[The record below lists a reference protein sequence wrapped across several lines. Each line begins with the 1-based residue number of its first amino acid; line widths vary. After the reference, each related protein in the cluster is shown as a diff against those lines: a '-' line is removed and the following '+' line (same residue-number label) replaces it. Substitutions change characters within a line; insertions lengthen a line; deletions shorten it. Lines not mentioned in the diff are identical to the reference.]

1 MYSSFNM
8 EDKSSQ
14 NPLSLFH
21 QLVREWF
28 EEEVGS
34 PTDVQAQAWP
44 QVAEGKHLLVTA
56 PTGSG
61 KTLAAFLWALNRI
74 VIGDWPSGA
83 VRVVYVSPLKALNN
97 DVRKNLITPLNE
109 LRERFAKAGEPFPDI
124 RVQTRS
130 GDTPQSERT
139 AMIRR
144 PPDILITTPES
155 LNIMITASG
164 SRELFRGIATVILDE
179 IHAVVGEKRG
189 THLIT
194 AVERLTLLSGEFQR
208 IALSATVRPLD
219 EVASFIG
226 GFTETGGAY
235 RERKVSVVRSRDRK
249 EYRVTVRFPEDAADK
264 LEDDSW
270 WPALVDEFRER
281 IHENRSTLLFANSR
295 RLTEKV
301 TRLINEKE
309 GSITAY
315 SHHGSLSKEI
325 RYVVE
330 QKLKEGKLKAI
341 VATASLELGI
351 DVGDLDSVIL
361 VQSPFSISS
370 ALQRVGR
377 AGHSVG
383 EVSRG
388 IIYPTHGRDFLDAA
402 LIARAVADQDIEEI
416 RPVERPLD
424 VLAQVILSMTSAETW
439 NYDELYRFLKT
450 CWPYRNLTEKQY
462 SLVVEMLTGRY
473 ADSHI
478 RELNQR
484 LSHDRI
490 DGTLSAKKGTR
501 YFIYMSGGTIPDR
514 GYYDLRL
521 RDTKA
526 KIGELDE
533 EFVWERSI
541 GDTFSLGNR
550 TWRIQGISHN
560 DVEVAPTE
568 KNPGIFPFWKADQL
582 NRDFHFSEKIGTFL
596 ETADPQTG
604 DETFA
609 GELKNTF
616 FMDES
621 AAAELVSFLN
631 RQKEMTGV
639 PLPHRRHLVIE
650 HYDDPLNRSDTKQV
664 ILHTIWGGRVNR
676 PFALALQAAWEEAY
690 QYRLEVF
697 AENDC
702 VAVILPHSF
711 DARDILSLI
720 TADNVEE
727 YIRMKLGETGLFGA
741 RFRESAGRALLL
753 PKGGMKKR
761 LPLWLNRL
769 RSRKLLQA
777 VSRYGDFPMVL
788 ETWRECLNDDFDI
801 PNLKKVLD
809 ELQSGEIRVSECVT
823 DAPSP
828 FAGNLIYRQI
838 NKYMYEDDEPG
849 PGAGAALSDEL
860 VKEVA
865 DNALIRPQVPPV
877 LVDDLESRLKRTA
890 PGYAPDSP
898 EELRDWAVER
908 LLIPEEEWEL
918 LMEAVRR
925 DHETGDSFLKPV
937 RDRVARITLPVTGR
951 VMICAVENLPW
962 LAAAFPWSGE
972 ELAAAPV
979 DKTGDAKKLR
989 SAIDTAFSVIK
1000 PEDPA
1005 PERFLVR
1012 WLQYYGPVK
1021 LSRVR
1026 ELFGFSPEALDVIL
1040 SDPDVSRE
1048 VIIDEITRG
1057 AGEAEVCLRENLE
1070 ILLRMLRRTRQPS
1083 FSALPIEDLQLF
1095 LAGYHGITSRGSD
1108 IDTLKK
1114 RLEQL
1119 LGYPAR
1125 AELWEEYILPARL
1138 SPYYKTWLDSLYQE
1152 SDLIWFG
1159 CGTRR
1164 AAFSFQS
1171 DLDLFRECLN
1181 GGSDPGPLV
1190 PLETGRYSAL
1200 DLAKRAGIRP
1210 REAVPRIWDL
1220 AWEGWAANDT
1230 FASLRNGIIDDFSLK
1245 ETPWA
1250 GRRRHQGRGLGH
1262 WQMEPAGPG
1271 SWFRLDYG
1279 EPPGDLIEE
1288 EEIKKDRVRLLLD
1301 RYGILFRELLTYELP
1316 EFQWKSLFRTMRL
1329 MELSG
1334 ELVTGHFFEG
1344 IPGLQFMSPE
1354 SFRRLRQGLD
1364 RESVWW
1370 MNAADPVSLCG
1381 VKLEG
1386 LKAYL
1391 PARKTSNFCV
1401 FRGANLAIVI
1411 GRNGK
1416 SAVITVPPD
1425 DPRLG
1430 EYLSFYRELTSR
1442 DFDPVFSLTVE
1453 EINGVPARES
1463 EYGGAFTAAGFRSGY
1478 RGFDLERR
1486 YR

>member
-1 MYSSFNM
+1 MK
-8 EDKSSQ
+8 DKPAADI

-21 QLVREWF
+21 PLIREWF
-28 EEEVGS
+28 VDEVGS
-34 PTDVQAQAWP
+34 PTDVQTRAWP
-44 QVAEGKHLLVTA
+44 LVAKGKHLLMTA

-74 VIGDWPSGA
+74 VIGDWPAGA

-97 DVRKNLITPLNE
+97 DVRRNLLMPLGR
-109 LRERFAKAGEPFPDI
+109 LRELFHRAGEPFPDI

-130 GDTPQSERT
+130 GDTPQSERA

-155 LNIMITASG
+155 LNIMITSKNG
-164 SRELFRGIATVILDE
+164 RGLFRGVATVILDE

-208 IALSATVRPLD
+208 IALSATVRPLE
-219 EVASFIG
+219 EVARFVG

-235 RERKVSVVRSRDRK
+235 RRREVTVVMSRDPK
-249 EYRVTVRFPEDAADK
+249 EYRVSVRFPEDAAARV
-264 LEDDSW
+264 EDDSW

-281 IHENRSTLLFANSR
+281 IGEHRSTLLFANSR
-295 RLTEKV
+295 RMTEKV

-351 DVGDLDSVIL
+351 DIGDLDSVIL
-361 VQSPFSISS
+361 IQSPFSISS

-377 AGHSVG
+377 AGHGVG
-383 EVSRG
+383 QVSRG

-402 LIARAVADQDIEEI
+402 LIARAVADRDIEEI
-416 RPVERPLD
+416 RPVDLPLD

-439 NYDELYRFLKT
+439 HYDELYRFLKT
-450 CWPYRNLTEKQY
+450 CWPYRDLTEKQY
-462 SLVVEMLTGRY
+462 RLVIEMLTGRY

-484 LSHDRI
+484 LSWDRI
-490 DGTLSAKKGTR
+490 DGTLEARKGAR

-521 RDTKA
+521 MDTKA

-541 GDTFSLGNR
+541 GDTFTLGNQ
-550 TWRIQGISHN
+550 TWRILGISHN
-560 DVEVAPTE
+560 DVEVAPTDRS
-568 KNPGIFPFWKADQL
+568 PGIFPFWKAEQL
-582 NRDFHFSEKIGTFL
+582 NRDFHFSEKISAFL
-596 ETADPQTG
+596 EDADKRAG
-604 DETFA
+604 DESFA
-609 GELKNTF
+609 VELKDNYF
-616 FMDES
+616 LDGPS
-621 AAAELVSFLN
+621 SLELVNFLN
-631 RQKEMTGV
+631 RQKVKTGV
-639 PLPHRRHLVIE
+639 SLPHRHHLVIE
-650 HYDDPLNRSDTKQV
+650 HFDDPLNRSGSKQV
-664 ILHTIWGGRVNR
+664 ILHTLWGGRVNR
-676 PFALALQAAWEEAY
+676 PFALAIQAAWEETCR
-690 QYRLEVF
+690 YRLEVF

-702 VAVILPHSF
+702 IALLLPHEFS
-711 DARDILSLI
+711 AGDILSLV
-720 TADNVEE
+720 TADNVESF
-727 YIRMKLGETGLFGA
+727 IRKKLGETGLFGA
-741 RFRESAGRALLL
+741 KFRENAGRALLL
-753 PKGGMKKR
+753 PKGGIRKR

-769 RSRKLLQA
+769 RSKKLLQA
-777 VSRYGDFPMVL
+777 VSRYGDFPILL
-788 ETWRECLNDDFDI
+788 ETWRECLNDEFDI

-809 ELQSGEIRVSECVT
+809 EVHSGEIRVSECVT

-828 FAGNLIYRQI
+828 FAGSLIYRQI

-849 PGAGAALSDEL
+849 PGGGAALSDDL
-860 VKEVA
+860 VREVA
-865 DNALIRPQVPPV
+865 ANALIRPDIPAE
-877 LVDDLESRLKRTA
+877 LVSDLESRLQRTA

-898 EELRDWAVER
+898 VELRDWALER
-908 LLIPEEEWEL
+908 LLIPAGEWEL
-918 LMEAVRR
+918 LMAAIER
-925 DHETGDSFLKPV
+925 DRGADENILKPV
-937 RDRVARITLPVTGR
+937 CDKIARLVVPVTGQE
-951 VMICAVENLPW
+951 MISAVENLPW
-962 LAAAFPWSGE
+962 LTAAFNWKIE
-972 ELAAAPV
+972 ELCLMPV
-979 DKTGDAKKLR
+979 DGSRDDKRLR
-989 SAIDTAFSVIK
+989 TAIRKAFDTIE
-1000 PEDPA
+1000 PDDPA

-1021 LSRVR
+1021 ISRVR
-1026 ELFGFSPEALDVIL
+1026 ELFGFKPESLDAIL
-1040 SDPDVSRE
+1040 TDPDMAGE
-1048 VIIDEITRG
+1048 VIVDEITRG

-1070 ILLRMLRRTRQPS
+1070 ILLRMLRRASRPS
-1083 FSALPIEDLQLF
+1083 FTALPIEDLQLF
-1095 LAGYHGITSRGSD
+1095 LAEYHGITSRGGD
-1108 IDTLKK
+1108 IDTLKQ

-1119 LGYPAR
+1119 FGYPAR
-1125 AELWEEYILPARL
+1125 AELWEEVILPARL

-1159 CGTRR
+1159 CGTRK

-1171 DLDLFRECLN
+1171 DLDLFRGCLHQ
-1181 GGSDPGPLV
+1181 GSDPGPLV

-1250 GRRRHQGRGLGH
+1250 GRRRHLGRGLGH
-1262 WQMEPAGPG
+1262 WQIEPAGPG

-1301 RYGILFRELLTYELP
+1301 RYGILFRELLAYELP
-1316 EFQWKSLFRTMRL
+1316 EFQWKLLFRTIRL

-1334 ELVTGHFFEG
+1334 ELITGHFFEG

-1354 SFRRLRQGLD
+1354 SFRRLRSGLD
-1364 RESVWW
+1364 RESGHL
-1370 MNAADPVSLCG
+1370 MLLN
-1381 VKLEG
+1381 
-1386 LKAYL
+1386 Y
-1391 PARKTSNFCV
+1391 
-1401 FRGANLAIVI
+1401 
-1411 GRNGK
+1411 
-1416 SAVITVPPD
+1416 
-1425 DPRLG
+1425 
-1430 EYLSFYRELTSR
+1430 
-1442 DFDPVFSLTVE
+1442 
-1453 EINGVPARES
+1453 
-1463 EYGGAFTAAGFRSGY
+1463 
-1478 RGFDLERR
+1478 ER
-1486 YR
+1486 